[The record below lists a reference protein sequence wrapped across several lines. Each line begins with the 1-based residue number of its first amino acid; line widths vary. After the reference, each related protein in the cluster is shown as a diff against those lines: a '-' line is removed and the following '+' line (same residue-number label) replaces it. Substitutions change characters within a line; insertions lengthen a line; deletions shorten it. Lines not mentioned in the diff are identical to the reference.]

1 MSASR
6 TRIVCLPFGY
16 FNEPSDSVLSSPAR
30 GILNTMSRSSESTTT
45 SITRPTRATWA
56 NEAAQASNDP
66 AAAANAREFASTQ
79 DKILEALNQQWSGE
93 SSEETL
99 ARAVRNPEIARIMNN
114 PVMQNILQ
122 QAQTITRDSGDQ
134 NFGKAALSP
143 TLPACGTITLNE
155 ECLSSVRSSV
165 TAPNVDLRAGT
176 LLDTLESDWG
186 AHDDENGWGGDVDS
200 SMTATGVDND
210 EDPELVAAAAVD
222 DSLVPTMSQLETDWM
237 RTDNEGVTA
246 RPEGLWL
253 FELLLVWLN
262 ATFGISEHICGLLLT
277 FIEAVLAQ
285 TTRQGEWMP
294 TFRAKP
300 QASVRLRRI
309 RQSLW
314 QGSLSVAYA
323 LCPVSTCWTPHI
335 LDNNTPSKCTQCDG
349 PLLLGTDTSGE
360 DDEEADADVP
370 A

>member
-1 MSASR
+1 MSQQRQVVCHCSKCGPEGR
-6 TRIVCLPFGY
+6 HVVRSTRKRHELDDLNPW
-16 FNEPSDSVLSSPAR
+16 NAAEPNP
-30 GILNTMSRSSESTTT
+30 STT
-45 SITRPTRATWA
+45 SDELLFP
-56 NEAAQASNDP
+56 D
-66 AAAANAREFASTQ
+66 
-79 DKILEALNQQWSGE
+79 D
-93 SSEETL
+93 
-99 ARAVRNPEIARIMNN
+99 
-114 PVMQNILQ
+114 
-122 QAQTITRDSGDQ
+122 D
-134 NFGKAALSP
+134 FG
-143 TLPACGTITLNE
+143 
-155 ECLSSVRSSV
+155 R
-165 TAPNVDLRAGT
+165 
-176 LLDTLESDWG
+176 LDTLESDWG

-370 A
+370 APSQ